1 MLEKY
6 NVPGE
11 IIKPKNYLIAT
22 VKPSQKST
30 KKISLSTLPEAK
42 VMVSKSPNIKNLS
55 IAINFILK
63 KLKSILLKNQ
73 ITYKN
78 FKNNPVK
85 VTSHQIMDKINKNLL
100 PEKIDLLV
108 KRSLMLKERYKASSL
123 KTKKIKNLPLRVLFY
138 QDNLLLKWINK
149 K

>member
-1 MLEKY
+1 MSEKY

-11 IIKPKNYLIAT
+11 IIKPKNYLIVT

-30 KKISLSTLPEAK
+30 KKISLSTLPE
-42 VMVSKSPNIKNLS
+42 VNLMDSKYPNIKNHS
-55 IAINFILK
+55 IAINFIHK

-73 ITYKN
+73 ITYKS

-85 VTSHQIMDKINKNLL
+85 VTSHQITGKINKNLL

-108 KRSLMLKERYKASSL
+108 KRLLMRKERYKESFS
-123 KTKKIKNLPLRVLFY
+123 KIKRTKNLPLLVFFYRDLF
-138 QDNLLLKWINK
+138 LLK
-149 K
+149 

>member
-1 MLEKY
+1 VLEKY

-30 KKISLSTLPEAK
+30 KKISPSTLPEVK
-42 VMVSKSPNIKNLS
+42 VMDSKSPNIKNLS
-55 IAINFILK
+55 IAINFIHK
-63 KLKSILLKNQ
+63 KLKSIRLKNQ
-73 ITYKN
+73 ITYKS

-85 VTSHQIMDKINKNLL
+85 VTSHQITDKINKNLL

-108 KRSLMLKERYKASSL
+108 KRLLILKERYKASFL
-123 KTKKIKNLPLRVLFY
+123 KIKKTKNLPLRVFFFRDL
-138 QDNLLLKWINK
+138 LLLK
-149 K
+149 

>member
-138 QDNLLLKWINK
+138 QDNLLLK
-149 K
+149 